1 MIMKKL
7 FDIEKIAGK
16 RVLITGGTT
25 GIGRALAIRLA
36 ELSANVVIVGRHQD
50 VIEETLE
57 AIGHQDTHTQILGV
71 AADMSLQEDIE
82 KVFNT
87 VKEELGGLDVLINNA
102 ALAYGSITEGEYNDW
117 DYVVKT
123 NLMGYVACSHYALK
137 EMLAQGKGNLI
148 LIGSM
153 SADAREEGSSL
164 YVATK
169 SAIQGFAESI
179 RKEVN
184 PKGINVTLIEP
195 GAVDTDMQDQPQEE
209 KEQKIVDMEMLKAD
223 DIAQSVIYVLA
234 QSERTSI
241 VDLKIKPLKQII

>member
-1 MIMKKL
+1 MMEKL
-7 FDIEKIAGK
+7 FDTKRIAGK

-25 GIGRALAIRLA
+25 GIGRAIAIRLA
-36 ELSANVVIVGRHQD
+36 ELSANMVIVGRHQD
-50 VIEETLE
+50 AIEETLN
-57 AIGHQDTHTQILGV
+57 ATAHQDTQTQILGV

-87 VKEELGGLDVLINNA
+87 VREELGGLDILINNA
-102 ALAYGSITEGEYNDW
+102 ALGYGSVMEGEYNDW
-117 DYVVKT
+117 DYIIKT
-123 NLMGYVACSHYALK
+123 NLMGYMACSNYAVK
-137 EMLAQGKGNLI
+137 EMLDQAKGNLI

-153 SADAREEGSSL
+153 SADARDGGSSV

-169 SAIQGFAESI
+169 SALQGFSESL

-195 GAVDTDMQDQPQEE
+195 GAVDTDMQEQSKEE
-209 KEQKIVDMEMLKAD
+209 KDQKIKDKEMLMAD
-223 DIAQSVIYVLA
+223 DIAESVIYVLS

-241 VDLKIKPLKQII
+241 VELKIKPLKQII